1 MAIQHSTKL
10 MLVCKISFMQFASQ
24 IQLLGSYILI
34 KLFLKKKIHQNWRL
48 CFKSSGGFKLTC
60 ISSTTFFF
68 RISRYVK
75 KSCGGNSKRKLE
87 ERLEVIFSKIFGW
100 RAMKKKNPGKEED
113 GRHVEWN
120 IISITR
126 KRVYGGL
133 KSTANSDWYET
144 AQCACHSS
152 ILRLRMRSY
161 QHERLSSKT
170 HYSNYYFRTFSL
182 FSQLQEHCI

>member
-34 KLFLKKKIHQNWRL
+34 KLFLKKKNPSELEIMFQELRRIQTDVHI
-48 CFKSSGGFKLTC
+48 FHD
-60 ISSTTFFF
+60 FFF